1 MSDSFKDLE
10 NLKSVYV
17 GIDTD
22 EKGYIDRQC
31 PSEKCEFLFKVNSD
45 DWVNLFKDEAV
56 WCPMCGHEAPA
67 NHWLTISQIEHVK
80 EEALNVVKGLIGKS
94 LSDMACKFSR
104 SQSKNGFVSI
114 SMKYKGSTSRAF
126 TIPAKAAEAMELD
139 IKCEKCN
146 SRFSVL
152 GSAYFCP
159 ACGHNSVT
167 KTFSDSLR
175 KIKAKSDNIDVVR
188 KALIEASNKDEA
200 ELTCRSLLETS
211 ISDGVVAFQKLC
223 EGLYEP
229 FGKAPFNAFQR
240 LEQGGGLWAGALGKT
255 YSDWLSPAEITELN
269 ILFQKRH
276 LLAHSEGI
284 VDDRYITK
292 SGDSLYKAG
301 QRIVIS
307 KNDVEALLVTLNKL
321 SEGLKEACGVV

>member
-1 MSDSFKDLE
+1 MSDSFKELE
-10 NLKSVYV
+10 NLKSVSV
-17 GIDTD
+17 GINSD
-22 EKGYIDRQC
+22 EKGYIDKQC
-31 PSEKCEFLFKVNSD
+31 PSEDCGFLFKVNSD
-45 DWVNLFKDEAV
+45 DWINLFKDESV

-67 NHWLTISQIEHVK
+67 DNWFTIAQIEHAK
-80 EEALNVVKGLIGKS
+80 EEAIKMAKGLINKS
-94 LSDMACKFSR
+94 LSDMVKKFNR
-104 SQSKNGFVSI
+104 SQSKNSLVSI
-114 SMKYKGSTSRAF
+114 NMKHNYSSVRTY
-126 TIPAKAAEAMELD
+126 TIPAKAAEAMELE
-139 IKCEKCN
+139 ITCEKCN

-188 KALIEASNKDEA
+188 KALIEASTKDDA

-211 ISDGVVAFQKLC
+211 ISDGVVAFQKFC

-229 FGKAPFNAFQR
+229 FGKPPFNAFQR
-240 LEQGGGLWAGALGKT
+240 LEQGSGLWANAIDKT
-255 YSDWLSPAEITELN
+255 YSDWLSPSEINELN

-276 LLAHSEGI
+276 LLAHNEGI

-292 SGDSLYKAG
+292 FNDSSYKVG
-301 QRIVIS
+301 QRIVVS
-307 KNDVEALLVTLNKL
+307 KKDVETLLAILNKL
-321 SEGLKEACGVV
+321 GQGLKEACCIV